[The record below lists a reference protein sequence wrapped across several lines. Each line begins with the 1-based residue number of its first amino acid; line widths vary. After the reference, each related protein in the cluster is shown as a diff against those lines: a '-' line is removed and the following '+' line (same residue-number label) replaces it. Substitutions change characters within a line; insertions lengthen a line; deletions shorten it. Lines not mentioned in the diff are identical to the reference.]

1 MSRRGSGPGGAPRT
15 EAAIL
20 MRVSREERDALA
32 ALASELGTTVSA
44 MLRRSPA
51 QVEST
56 RRIVAEYLA
65 RRIDA
70 RTALL
75 EIGRIV
81 R

>member
-70 RTALL
+70 RTAIL